1 MNGTA
6 GRMIVAATA
15 VISIALI
22 PACGLLGSGKNTS
35 VTESGHTIRDQCD
48 RTLNFFE
55 DYLGITD
62 LSIGYE
68 SINPDDEIGRGA
80 ACTVRKA
87 SLVGVGGTR
96 LSAMLSPGSEPPAIK
111 GDPNYV
117 AQSGYDEKVWLNQS
131 QGSVRIYTT
140 VNGWQGSLDFNV
152 DQINN
157 VNITSGEKANF
168 EVSDY
173 EVRAA
178 AKFLIELTKELTQ

>member
-1 MNGTA
+1 MIGIS
-6 GRMIVAATA
+6 GRTIFAATA
-15 VISIALI
+15 IISIALI
-22 PACGLLGSGKNTS
+22 PACGLIGNSKSTS
-35 VTESGHTIRDQCD
+35 VTESDHAIRDQCD
-48 RTLNFFE
+48 RTLKFFK

-62 LSIGYE
+62 VSIGYE
-68 SINPDDEIGRGA
+68 SINPEDKIGRGA
-80 ACTVRKA
+80 TCTVRKA

-96 LSAMLSPGSEPPAIK
+96 ISAMLSPDSEPPAIK
-111 GDPNYV
+111 GDPNYI

-157 VNITSGEKANF
+157 VSITSGEQPNF
-168 EVSDY
+168 EVSDH

-178 AKFLIELTKELTQ
+178 VKFLIELTRELT